1 MDGAGLSDRERR
13 ALSAI
18 EDHLKHDRSLDRIMR
33 FTHLRHRVMAA
44 SALAAL
50 TVALLV
56 AASVTVSQPLI
67 WGFAAAWTL
76 TVVTALPLVGGW
88 ARRRWQRREQVSRP

>member
-1 MDGAGLSDRERR
+1 MDGGLSDRERR

-18 EDHLKHDRSLDRIMR
+18 ETELKGDRALERLLRSAS
-33 FTHLRHRVMAA
+33 LRHRTVAA
-44 SALAAL
+44 CLLGAV

-56 AASVTVSQPLI
+56 AASITVSQPLI

-76 TVVTALPLVGGW
+76 TVVVALPLVTAW
-88 ARRRWQRREQVSRP
+88 VRRRWQRRGRTTAP

>member
-18 EDHLKHDRSLDRIMR
+18 EDHLRRDRSLDRIMR
-33 FTHLRHRVMAA
+33 FTRLRHRVMAA
-44 SALAAL
+44 AGLAAL

-56 AASVTVSQPLI
+56 AASVTVSAPLI

-76 TVVTALPLVGGW
+76 TVVAALPLVGGW
-88 ARRRWQRREQVSRP
+88 ARRRWQRREQPGRP